1 MKRIHVVW
9 YKTVKNKVLPLKSS
23 TSQGCWLGQPIFNI
37 ILEAEARA
45 TMQGKK

>member
-1 MKRIHVVW
+1 M
-9 YKTVKNKVLPLKSS
+9 KNKVLPLKSG
-23 TSQGCWLGQPIFNI
+23 TSQGCWLGPLVFNI